1 MACDGPGRWFF
12 SELTVQRFLDRVR
25 GHLPVRALV
34 EGERV
39 AGGVAWALSHRD
51 ERTGLVDRVRA
62 GRAGAMPACRTRPTV
77 QLCDL
82 WFERARVA
90 GYLKV

>member
-1 MACDGPGRWFF
+1 MVLFGADR
-12 SELTVQRFLDRVR
+12 TVQRFLDRVR
-25 GHLPVRALV
+25 GHLPVRVLV

-39 AGGVAWALSHRD
+39 AGDVAWALSHRN
-51 ERTGLVDRVRA
+51 ERTGVVDRGRAGRA

>member
-25 GHLPVRALV
+25 GHLPVRVLV

-39 AGGVAWALSHRD
+39 AGGVARALSHRD
-51 ERTGLVDRVRA
+51 ERT
-62 GRAGAMPACRTRPTV
+62 GAMPACRTRPTV
-77 QLCDL
+77 PLCAL